1 MKPFRYLPLFV
12 FAILAGFSLTY
23 IVTKTLDP
31 SGAIDFHSYWYA
43 GQFIRQGT
51 DPYNAFINNQVPQI
65 PITYLDGQV
74 AQNLPIAQ
82 PGLARVPANTAPMVE
97 LLTIF
102 SFFSWPTAKTLWM
115 ACNLALILAIP
126 FWVLRLFP
134 ALNIRPATDKLLFG
148 FIFIGLFGTRNIA
161 GNGQTSLLV
170 FAAMLLALLAERHWL
185 YAGIALGLALSKY
198 SLALPLLIL
207 FLIERKYCQIIIGLA
222 IQAVAI
228 LTLSVMTHQPIVS
241 ILDAYVRIFQLHT
254 DLPGIHL
261 ATLFPSGSLAGWVA
275 VISLSL
281 ATAGSLGYWLH
292 TRKIQSLPASH
303 PLVRQT
309 LFTILMLWTLLVAYH
324 RAYDTFVTILLIA
337 LIAEW
342 LIHNDGSRPWQC
354 WLLAA
359 LAGLTI
365 IVMILPARGISIIEQ
380 ETSTGFMTVWLR
392 LQSSSITLLLL
403 AILACSIWILFQ
415 FKPAGNGIQKGAK

>member
-1 MKPFRYLPLFV
+1 MKLFRYLPLFV
-12 FAILAGFSLTY
+12 FAILACFSLIY
-23 IVTKTLDP
+23 IVTKTLNP
-31 SGAIDFHSYWYA
+31 SGATDFHSYWYA

-51 DPYNAFINNQVPQI
+51 DPYNAFINNQVPKI

-74 AQNLPIAQ
+74 AQNLAIAQ
-82 PGLARVPANTAPMVE
+82 PGLARIPANTAPIVE

-102 SFFSWPTAKTLWM
+102 SLFSWSTAKTLWM

-126 FWVLRLFP
+126 FLVLRLFP
-134 ALNIRPATDKLLFG
+134 ALYLRPATDKLLFI

-161 GNGQTSLLV
+161 GNGQTSLFV
-170 FAAMLLALLAERHWL
+170 FAAMLLAILAEHHWL
-185 YAGIALGLALSKY
+185 YAGIDLGFALSKY

-207 FLIERKYCQIIIGLA
+207 FLIERKYRQIIIGLA
-222 IQAVAI
+222 IQFVAI
-228 LTLSVMTHQPIVS
+228 FTLSAMTRQSIVS

-261 ATLFPSGSLAGWVA
+261 ATLFPAGSLAGCVA

-281 ATAGSLGYWLH
+281 ATIGSLGYWLH
-292 TRKIQSLPASH
+292 TRKMQSLTASH
-303 PLVRQT
+303 QLVRQT
-309 LFTILMLWTLLVAYH
+309 MFTILMMWTLLVAYH

-342 LIHNDGSRPWQC
+342 LIQTDGSYAWQR
-354 WLLAA
+354 WSLAA

-365 IVMILPARGISIIEQ
+365 IVMTLPARGISIIEQ
-380 ETSTGFMTVWLR
+380 VTSTGFMAVWLR

-403 AILACSIWILFQ
+403 AILACSIWILYQ
-415 FKPAGNGIQKGAK
+415 FEPAR